1 MMHGSSI
8 AWSIDPIIYTLE
20 YLVPKTCKK
29 RVKGSSVVI
38 AGAYDFQ
45 RLTFLTTC
53 LRGFIL
59 RRIWSKSTPPAPQT
73 RQTFGSLTWK
83 FNSFSSQNSWEVL
96 SENKRKLGRH
106 WTYLIVSPIS
116 NRNSKNSK
124 LSCIR
129 FSGNIEWNNIPLKI
143 TFKEMHCIELP
154 VLSLEEKSAY
164 AKIFHLFHFSL
175 YYVLELRDMYFS
187 SDPNHN

>member
-1 MMHGSSI
+1 MNLFWNTPTSNCSLI

-20 YLVPKTCKK
+20 YLVPTTCKK
-29 RVKGSSVVI
+29 KLKGSSVVI

-59 RRIWSKSTPPAPQT
+59 RRIWSKSTPHAPQI

-116 NRNSKNSK
+116 NRNSKYSK

-129 FSGNIEWNNIPLKI
+129 FSGNIEWNNIPLK
-143 TFKEMHCIELP
+143 
-154 VLSLEEKSAY
+154 SLLKKCTALNY
-164 AKIFHLFHFSL
+164 PCWA
-175 YYVLELRDMYFS
+175 
-187 SDPNHN
+187 

>member
-1 MMHGSSI
+1 M
-8 AWSIDPIIYTLE
+8 
-20 YLVPKTCKK
+20 
-29 RVKGSSVVI
+29 VI
-38 AGAYDFQ
+38 PGAYDFQ

-59 RRIWSKSTPPAPQT
+59 RRIWSKSTPHAPQT

-116 NRNSKNSK
+116 NRNSKYSK

-143 TFKEMHCIELP
+143 SFKEMHCIELRTHIVKFR
-154 VLSLEEKSAY
+154 VLVWISPSKRWKKGRVRALLCFEIGSW
-164 AKIFHLFHFSL
+164 F
-175 YYVLELRDMYFS
+175 
-187 SDPNHN
+187 